1 MTLTAAVVDPSN
13 GDATQ
18 LAVLRRLLLVALFCL
33 SAWVTADR
41 VAAFSS
47 EGATAVAGTASHL
60 TEIPASSHGPDYRLD
75 AGPRTSA
82 SVTESVWRSQLLHAE
97 LAGVCWPDRCDVVRR
112 GDGPPRRPRDVS
124 RHLYNLPLLI

>member
-1 MTLTAAVVDPSN
+1 MTLTEVVDPSN
-13 GDATQ
+13 RNATQ
-18 LAVLRRLLLVALFCL
+18 WCVLRRLLLVALLCW
-33 SAWVTADR
+33 SAWAAADR

-47 EGATAVAGTASHL
+47 EGATAAAGTASHL
-60 TEIPASSHGPDYRLD
+60 TEVPASSHGPDYRLD

-97 LAGVCWPDRCDVVRR
+97 LAGVCCPDRCDVVRS
-112 GDGPPRRPRDVS
+112 GDEPHRRPRDVS